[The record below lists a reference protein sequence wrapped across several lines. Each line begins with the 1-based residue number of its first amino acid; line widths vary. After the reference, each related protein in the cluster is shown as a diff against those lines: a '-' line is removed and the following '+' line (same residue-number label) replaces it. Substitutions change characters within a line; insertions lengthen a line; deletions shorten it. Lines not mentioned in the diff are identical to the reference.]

1 MIFNFD
7 VMLCG
12 GYANG
17 SLKVEAKDLDEAY
30 DKAIDMIG
38 NKLAD
43 AFPELDIEYDVEET
57 E

>member
-17 SLKVEAKDLDEAY
+17 SLEIEAQDFDEAY
-30 DKAIDMIG
+30 DKAMDMVG

-43 AFPELDIEYDVEET
+43 AFPELDIEYNVEET